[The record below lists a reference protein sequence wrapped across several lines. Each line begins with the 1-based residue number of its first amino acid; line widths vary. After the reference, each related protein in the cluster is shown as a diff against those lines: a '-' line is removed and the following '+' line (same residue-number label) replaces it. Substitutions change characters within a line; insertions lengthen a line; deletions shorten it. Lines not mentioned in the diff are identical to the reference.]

1 MKAYVI
7 TILDNDLSQEAAD
20 TCIASAKR
28 YGIEVE
34 KFPAITPRT
43 EGFQHRVALA
53 NLDIEAFSGGW
64 SRVENALACFLS
76 HRELWKMC
84 NETREDIMILEHD
97 AIFRDGI
104 PKNFA
109 FNKCITLGKPS
120 YGNFET
126 PTGFGAQPLSQ
137 AKYFKGA
144 HAYIIKASAAEDFL
158 MSIISRPTD
167 IFLNTFNFPYLEEYY
182 PWVVEVE
189 DTFSTIQ
196 NKKGLE
202 AKHTYVAGRD
212 VKVVAA

>member
-7 TILDNDLSQEAAD
+7 TILDNALSQEAAD

-43 EGFQHRVALA
+43 EGFEHRVTLA

-97 AIFRDGI
+97 AIFKDGI

-109 FNKCITLGKPS
+109 FNKCITLGRPS
-120 YGNFET
+120 YGVFDT
-126 PTGFGAQPLSQ
+126 PLDSGHNHCPKQSTL
-137 AKYFKGA
+137 KG
-144 HAYIIKASAAEDFL
+144 HTH
-158 MSIISRPTD
+158 ISSKHLRQK
-167 IFLNTFNFPYLEEYY
+167 TF
-182 PWVVEVE
+182 
-189 DTFSTIQ
+189 
-196 NKKGLE
+196 
-202 AKHTYVAGRD
+202 
-212 VKVVAA
+212 